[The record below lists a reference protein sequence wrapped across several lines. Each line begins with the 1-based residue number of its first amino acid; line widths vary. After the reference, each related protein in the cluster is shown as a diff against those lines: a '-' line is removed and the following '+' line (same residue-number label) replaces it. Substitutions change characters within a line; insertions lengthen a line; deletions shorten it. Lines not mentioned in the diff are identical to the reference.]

1 MLQVQGALRE
11 MAAVSEEVAIPTGTP
26 ILVVGLTENDEL
38 IVSDEQGFFRYQL
51 RQGRALEENQRIQQT
66 LFREKQ
72 RIIENCLFGV
82 DINPNSVK
90 ICRLRLWI
98 ELLKN
103 AYYTERGELETLPN
117 IDINI
122 KQGNSLV
129 SRFALDADLSRAL
142 KSLKYDIQAYKGF
155 VRDYHR
161 ATDREVKLGLI
172 RLIDQIKSDFRTEIG
187 QNDPKRKRLD
197 KLMSELYHRFT
208 GHFLF
213 EPDAPYGKDEKDLEK
228 KRKQEKQKLE
238 QEIEKLSA
246 EIEEIKSNRIFENAF
261 EWRFEFPEVLDEE
274 GRFTGFDVVVGNPP
288 YIRQEELTPYKP
300 YLQNHYRTFAGTA
313 DLYVYFV
320 ELGVRLLREGGHFS
334 YILPN
339 KWMRAGYGDKLRQ
352 FVKSLKIRGVSDFGD
367 LPVFEEATT
376 YPCVLEL
383 QQAPAA
389 DTFPATQIT
398 TLDFEESLPA
408 YIRQHAFPVA
418 LDGLQDS
425 GWTLT
430 NQSVQ
435 HLLDKLRNAGT
446 PLGDY
451 VQGKIYYGI
460 KTGLNEAFVIDAA
473 TRERLIAEDP
483 RSAEVIKPF
492 LAGRDIKRYQTPVS
506 TRYLILFEKGVSNRN
521 RADQTPEKW
530 LQSNYPAIYQW
541 LLPFETAAKKRQD
554 QGDYWWELRACDYYG
569 EFEKEKII
577 IPAIIQRPQSII
589 DSFCHYSNDKTT
601 IVGSNKL
608 MLLALLNSFATDF
621 FMQNISSTKQ
631 GGFFEYKPV
640 YIAQIPIPSALPE
653 QQSAIESLVVR
664 ILDAKRAD
672 PSADT
677 AALEAEID
685 RHVYTLYG
693 LTEAEIALVE
703 GSR

>member
-1 MLQVQGALRE
+1 
-11 MAAVSEEVAIPTGTP
+11 
-26 ILVVGLTENDEL
+26 
-38 IVSDEQGFFRYQL
+38 
-51 RQGRALEENQRIQQT
+51 
-66 LFREKQ
+66 
-72 RIIENCLFGV
+72 
-82 DINPNSVK
+82 
-90 ICRLRLWI
+90 
-98 ELLKN
+98 
-103 AYYTERGELETLPN
+103 
-117 IDINI
+117 
-122 KQGNSLV
+122 
-129 SRFALDADLSRAL
+129 
-142 KSLKYDIQAYKGF
+142 
-155 VRDYHR
+155 
-161 ATDREVKLGLI
+161 
-172 RLIDQIKSDFRTEIG
+172 
-187 QNDPKRKRLD
+187 
-197 KLMSELYHRFT
+197 MSELYHRFT

-389 DTFPATQIT
+389 DTFPATQIA

-460 KTGLNEAFVIDAA
+460 KTGLNEAFVIDVA

-506 TRYLILFEKGVSNRN
+506 VRYLIFTRRGIAIE
-521 RADQTPEKW
+521 Q
-530 LQSNYPAIYQW
+530 YPAILRHLEQYKEKLMPQPKNWTGKEWLGRKPGAYQW
-541 LLPFETAAKKRQD
+541 YEIQD
-554 QGDYWWELRACDYYG
+554 IIDYWR
-569 EFEKEKII
+569 EFEFSKLLFAEIAIEGQFTVDTNELYCDTTGYII
-577 IPAIIQRPQSII
+577 GNNS
-589 DSFCHYSNDKTT
+589 KW
-601 IVGSNKL
+601 
-608 MLLALLNSFATDF
+608 LLGFLNSKSVTF
-621 FMQNISSTKQ
+621 FFSNISSEIRGGYLRWKKQ
-631 GGFFEYKPV
+631 YVE
-640 YIAQIPIPSALPE
+640 QIPIPAALPE

-685 RHVYTLYG
+685 RHVYALYG